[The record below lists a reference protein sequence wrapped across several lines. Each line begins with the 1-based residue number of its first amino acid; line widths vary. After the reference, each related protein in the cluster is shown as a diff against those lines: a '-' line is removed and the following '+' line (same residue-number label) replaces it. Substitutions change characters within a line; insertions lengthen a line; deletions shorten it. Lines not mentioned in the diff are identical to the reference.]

1 MPAFVKGKH
10 FAAPTSKS
18 SSTYDGVTRTG
29 RASKPGRD
37 VGAVWTDG
45 PPWSDESLTRCLGF
59 LIQKQILGAVRH
71 RNRAVS
77 DCCLQR
83 IVTAVSGCVE
93 GRHMDGVVTASPG
106 QVGSVKIWI
115 FPGGVL
121 KEFHCKSDAEARAG
135 GH

>member
-1 MPAFVKGKH
+1 MPTFVKGKH

-45 PPWSDESLTRCLGF
+45 PLHSLSWISDSKTDPRSRATRESSCLG
-59 LIQKQILGAVRH
+59 LLPTTHCYGCLWSCGRETHGRRRH
-71 RNRAVS
+71 GVTRAS
-77 DCCLQR
+77 R
-83 IVTAVSGCVE
+83 F
-93 GRHMDGVVTASPG
+93 G
-106 QVGSVKIWI
+106 QNLDI
-115 FPGGVL
+115 PRGVL